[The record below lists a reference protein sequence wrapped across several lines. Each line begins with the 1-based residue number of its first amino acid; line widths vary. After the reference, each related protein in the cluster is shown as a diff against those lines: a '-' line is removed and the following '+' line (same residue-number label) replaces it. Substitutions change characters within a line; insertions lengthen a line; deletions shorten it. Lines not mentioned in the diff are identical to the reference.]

1 MKSLRYLFIVTILLI
16 ACSLIRDC
24 ACNRESKPQAPTV
37 ITGSSDIVKPENTLI
52 ESSTNPVTATIG
64 QNVSKGS
71 PKTSFKAVTASGKDY
86 TEVFREALD
95 DAIKKAERDR
105 AAFAKEKD
113 SLKRAAMYANAIAPR
128 LFTHTFNEKD
138 LTATVSGI
146 SSGTVEDLKI
156 DYTVTHP
163 APQKYY
169 YIMADGKV
177 GVNTDVNTGLNS
189 GLWRTGLS
197 VVNSGLWYA
206 GISVV
211 NDGKESYSGG
221 VTSVG
226 AQKYITLGYSTRL
239 FKIKKK
245 K

>member
-1 MKSLRYLFIVTILLI
+1 MKPLYKILTVSTLI
-16 ACSLIRDC
+16 ACAVVAKRC
-24 ACNRESKPQAPTV
+24 ACSRESKPEYPTV
-37 ITGSSDIVKPENTLI
+37 TTGSSDIVKPENTLI
-52 ESSTNPVTATIG
+52 ESSTNPALATIG

-71 PKTSFKAVTASGKDY
+71 VKTSVKAVSASGADY
-86 TEVFREALD
+86 TEQYREAIADLI
-95 DAIKKAERDR
+95 ARNERDK

-146 SSGTVEDLKI
+146 SSGTVEALKI

-169 YIMADGKV
+169 NIMADGKV
-177 GVNTDVNTGLNS
+177 GVNTELNA
-189 GLWRTGLS
+189 
-197 VVNSGLWYA
+197 GLWYA
-206 GISVV
+206 GASVV

-226 AQKYITLGYSTRL
+226 DQKYITLGYSMRL
-239 FKIKKK
+239 FKVRKKVHD
-245 K
+245 

>member
-1 MKSLRYLFIVTILLI
+1 MKNIQNLEEMKPLYKILTVSVLI
-16 ACSLIRDC
+16 ACAIVAKKC
-24 ACNRESKPQAPTV
+24 ACDRESKPEAPTV
-37 ITGSSDIVKPENTLI
+37 TTGSSDIVKPENTLI
-52 ESSTNPVTATIG
+52 ESTTKPATATIG

-71 PKTSFKAVTASGKDY
+71 AKKSTKSVSGTDY
-86 TEVFREALD
+86 TEQYREAIADLI
-95 DAIKKAERDR
+95 ARNERDKS
-105 AAFAKEKD
+105 AFAKEKD

-146 SSGTVEDLKI
+146 SSGTVEALKI

-169 YIMADGKV
+169 YIMADGKF
-177 GVNTDVNTGLNS
+177 GVNTELNA
-189 GLWRTGLS
+189 
-197 VVNSGLWYA
+197 GLWYA
-206 GISVV
+206 GASVV

-239 FKIKKK
+239 FKVRKKVHD
-245 K
+245 